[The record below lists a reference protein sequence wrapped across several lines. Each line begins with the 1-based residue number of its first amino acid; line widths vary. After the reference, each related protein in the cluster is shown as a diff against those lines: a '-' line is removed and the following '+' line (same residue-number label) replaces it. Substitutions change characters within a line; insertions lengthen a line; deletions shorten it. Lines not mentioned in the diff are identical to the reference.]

1 MKTLEITGTRHCM
14 TPLPCTH
21 PSTQPQ
27 RPTGVGG
34 SSDVLVE
41 TGIWAPLLRRRARLQ
56 MSLGKPHKTGNAEQT
71 RRLAALTVEL
81 GEEEEEEE
89 KEE

>member
-14 TPLPCTH
+14 TPPPLPHTH
-21 PSTQPQ
+21 THHSTQPQ
-27 RPTGVGG
+27 RSTGVGG

-56 MSLGKPHKTGNAEQT
+56 MSLGKPHKTENAEQT
-71 RRLAALTVEL
+71 RRLAALMGEL
-81 GEEEEEEE
+81 GEE
-89 KEE
+89 